1 MVKCNQVIREA
12 LKKFKVYQYELAD
25 AVGVSEY
32 TLCKHLRKE
41 LTVDEEERLLKVI
54 ERIADRKAGK

>member
-1 MVKCNQVIREA
+1 MKHNQAIRDS
-12 LKKFKVYQYELAD
+12 LKKFNVYQYEVAD

-41 LTVDEEERLLKVI
+41 LTVDEEERLLKAI

>member
-1 MVKCNQVIREA
+1 MNNNQEIRNA
-12 LKKFKVYQYELAD
+12 LKNCNVFQYELAD

>member
-1 MVKCNQVIREA
+1 MKHNQAIRDS
-12 LKKFKVYQYELAD
+12 LKKFNVYQYEVAD
-25 AVGVSEY
+25 AVGVSEF

>member
-1 MVKCNQVIREA
+1 MKYNEKIRDS
-12 LKKFKVYQYELAD
+12 LKKFNVYQYEVAD

-41 LTVDEEERLLKVI
+41 LSTDEEERLLRAI
-54 ERIADRKAGK
+54 ERIAEGKGAK

>member
-1 MVKCNQVIREA
+1 MKHNQAIRDS
-12 LKKFKVYQYELAD
+12 LKKFNVYQYEVAD

>member
-1 MVKCNQVIREA
+1 MNNNRAIKNA
-12 LKKFKVYQYELAD
+12 LKKCDVSQYELAD

-41 LTVDEEERLLKVI
+41 LTTDETERLLRTV
-54 ERIADRKAGK
+54 EQIAERKARK